1 MSNVRMNL
9 LVGLAIMFGAAA
21 FARGALVPENE
32 AIEALQKSGY
42 TDVRIRSSAWFAVGL
57 RGCSEKDA
65 AMFRASATNSTGQRV
80 DDIIVCSG
88 WPLKGMTVRF

>member
-1 MSNVRMNL
+1 MSRRGMLTQCAN
-9 LVGLAIMFGAAA
+9 GFGAVAL
-21 FARGALVPENE
+21 ARGALVPESK
-32 AIEALQKSGY
+32 AVEALQKSGY
-42 TDVRIRSSAWFAVGL
+42 TDVKIRSSAWLVVGL

-65 AMFRASATNSTGQRV
+65 AMFRASAINSAGQRV